1 MNYFKRALT
10 SSWRNLGKTI
20 LFFLLIVLLSS
31 VIGASIFVNQAVI
44 STEQNLLNKLP
55 PIATIRADWDEVAE
69 IQNRT
74 GEMPAISLTPEQ
86 IRRVAGLPYVKNYDF
101 FSNAL
106 IFSETLEPFARTG
119 DAAGSGEWGYTWVVR
134 GVQNPAIRDIQEG
147 NIELV
152 YGRTFTTSEV
162 YHLSTVAL
170 ISEDV
175 ATQNG
180 LVVGSTIPLR
190 NVVLD
195 WDGDGFEGEQIVR
208 ADETYNVEIIG
219 IFRPIVT
226 ADTVEV
232 LHELDNRIYVPNTF
246 VEMVTRF
253 RLTIWAEMDENFEID
268 ENRINIYNSIF
279 TLYSS
284 HDLPAFREAAVHGIP
299 RQFVVYD
306 AGNPFQ
312 DVAAAMETMLSMASF
327 VLYLTIVV
335 SILVLSLL
343 ITILL
348 HDRKREIGIYLSVG
362 VKKSH
367 ILRQFAMEFI
377 SVAIVGI
384 SVALFI
390 GEYISQIISRVLIM
404 SEAMAYQPP
413 DILGFGAIDS
423 LTRMEFQ
430 VDIAVGGL
438 IEGIGLHPELVLTF
452 LAIGIG
458 TTILSTIAPLIYV
471 LKLDPKKIMM

>member
-1 MNYFKRALT
+1 
-10 SSWRNLGKTI
+10 
-20 LFFLLIVLLSS
+20 
-31 VIGASIFVNQAVI
+31 
-44 STEQNLLNKLP
+44 
-55 PIATIRADWDEVAE
+55 
-69 IQNRT
+69 
-74 GEMPAISLTPEQ
+74 
-86 IRRVAGLPYVKNYDF
+86 
-101 FSNAL
+101 
-106 IFSETLEPFARTG
+106 
-119 DAAGSGEWGYTWVVR
+119 
-134 GVQNPAIRDIQEG
+134 
-147 NIELV
+147 
-152 YGRTFTTSEV
+152 
-162 YHLSTVAL
+162 
-170 ISEDV
+170 
-175 ATQNG
+175 
-180 LVVGSTIPLR
+180 
-190 NVVLD
+190 
-195 WDGDGFEGEQIVR
+195 
-208 ADETYNVEIIG
+208 
-219 IFRPIVT
+219 
-226 ADTVEV
+226 
-232 LHELDNRIYVPNTF
+232 
-246 VEMVTRF
+246 
-253 RLTIWAEMDENFEID
+253 MDENFEID